1 MLRFL
6 KTLLSGSK
14 EPAADIRNLLKEQH
28 AVIVDVRTPFEFQQG
43 HGEKARNIPLHE
55 IKKNLSELKKLN
67 KPIVTCCRSGN
78 RSKTAASILR
88 EAGIE
93 AYNGGSWQ
101 NVQEKLKS

>member
-6 KTLLSGSK
+6 KTLFFGSQ
-14 EPAADIRNLLKEQH
+14 EPAADIHKLLKEQH
-28 AVIVDVRTPFEFQQG
+28 VVIVDVRTSFEFQQG
-43 HGEKARNIPLHE
+43 HGDEACNIPLHE

-78 RSKTAASILR
+78 RSKTAAGILR